1 MKYIVFS
8 LFSLFLFGCKNYNEN
23 FQKDI
28 SNPDFLHR
36 SLEKYTEIIVH
47 DIFSPPVASRNYA
60 YATIAAYEACRHAN
74 STYAS
79 LEGQLH
85 GLSNIPQPSKSKKYC
100 FELAGV
106 RAMITCGRKFIF
118 SESDLNDFETALMKE
133 IEMINMPKEIYN
145 SSIAYGEEVA
155 KHIMSWADKDTYKQ
169 SRSYSKFSID
179 TEVKSRW
186 RPTPP
191 GYMDAVEPHWRSIR
205 TMVMDSAGQFKPAA
219 PTPFS
224 TDKKS
229 KFFAE
234 ANEVYVIGKNLSE
247 EQKEI
252 ANFWDCNPYKLNVT
266 GHAMH
271 ATKKI
276 SPGGH
281 WMSIARLVTKKS
293 NADFVKTA
301 QTYVMTSIALFE
313 GFISCWDEKYR
324 SNMIRPESI
333 INEYIDDAW
342 SPLLQTPPFPEYTS
356 GHSVISAASAEVLTH
371 LYGDN
376 FAYADST
383 EVRFGLPV
391 RNYKS
396 FYNAAQEASISR
408 MYGGIHYRPAIE
420 NGIIQGKEIGKFI
433 IQKIK
438 FKK

>member
-8 LFSLFLFGCKNYNEN
+8 LLIIFTLGCKSYNESY
-23 FQKDI
+23 QKEI
-28 SNPDFLHR
+28 SKPDFLHR
-36 SLEKYTEIIVH
+36 SLEKYTDIIVH
-47 DIFSPPVASRNYA
+47 DIFSPPVASRNYV
-60 YATIAAYEACRHAN
+60 YTTIAAYEACRHAE
-74 STYAS
+74 SMYIS
-79 LEGQLH
+79 LQGQLN
-85 GLSNIPQPSKSKKYC
+85 GLNDVPQPQPSKKYS
-100 FELAGV
+100 FELAGI

-118 SESDLNDFETALMKE
+118 SESDLNEFEAALMKE
-133 IEMINMPKEIYN
+133 IEKINMPKHVFDN
-145 SSIAYGEEVA
+145 SILYGDAVA
-155 KHIMSWADKDTYKQ
+155 KHIMAWADKDTYKQ
-169 SRSYSKFSID
+169 SRSFPKFSID
-179 TEVKSRW
+179 TEMKARW

-205 TMVMDSAGQFKPAA
+205 TMVMDSAGQFKPAP

-229 KFFAE
+229 LFYKE
-234 ANEVYVIGKNLSE
+234 LTEVYQVGKTLTD

-281 WMSIARLVTKKS
+281 WMSIAGLATRKAKAS
-293 NADFVKTA
+293 FVKTA
-301 QTYVMTSIALFE
+301 HTYALTSLALFE

-324 SNMIRPESI
+324 SNMIRPESV

-342 SPLLQTPPFPEYTS
+342 APLLQTPPFPEYTS
-356 GHSVISAASAEVLTH
+356 GHSVISAASSEVLTH

-376 FAYADST
+376 FAYSDST

-391 RNYKS
+391 RNYPS
-396 FYNAAQEASISR
+396 FYEAAQEASLSR
-408 MYGGIHYRPAIE
+408 LYGGIHYRPAIE
-420 NGIIQGKEIGKFI
+420 NGIKQGREIGKYI

-438 FKK
+438 FNK